1 MGNAMLHSG
10 YRQKGQRSLRRG
22 LRCNSG
28 VAAVEFAM
36 IAPLFFLMMFASV
49 EVGLS
54 YFANMTLEN
63 GVLETARLIRTG
75 QAQQNAMSAD
85 EFRDALCDEIDYML
99 SCDADTLSIDVR
111 SFSNLG
117 SAGYASALDG
127 DGNLSGDLN
136 GFETGQSSATP
147 GAQGIVLVRAFYK
160 WELFTP
166 MFSHYYSN
174 MPNDDRIRLVTSSF
188 AFRNE
193 PY

>member
-1 MGNAMLHSG
+1 MGNAMLRSG
-10 YRQKGQRSLRRG
+10 YRQKRQGSLRRG

-28 VAAVEFAM
+28 VAAIEFAM
-36 IAPLFFLMMFASV
+36 IAPLFFLMMFATV

-85 EFRDALCDEIDYML
+85 EFREALCDEIDYML

-111 SFSNLG
+111 SFSDFSG
-117 SAGYASALDG
+117 AGYTDPFDG
-127 DGNLSGDLN
+127 DGDLNGDLN

-147 GAQGIVLVRAFYK
+147 GAQDIVLVRAFYK

-166 MFSHYYSN
+166 MFAYYYSN
-174 MPNDDRIRLVTSSF
+174 MPNDDQIRLVTSSF